1 MGKSEVKFRGPS
13 NINVFHAFL
22 LGLIRGMTEF
32 NPVSSIAYFT
42 SLEWIDKMEN

>member
-1 MGKSEVKFRGPS
+1 MTLL
-13 NINVFHAFL
+13 HAFL

-32 NPVSSIAYFT
+32 IPVSSIAYFT